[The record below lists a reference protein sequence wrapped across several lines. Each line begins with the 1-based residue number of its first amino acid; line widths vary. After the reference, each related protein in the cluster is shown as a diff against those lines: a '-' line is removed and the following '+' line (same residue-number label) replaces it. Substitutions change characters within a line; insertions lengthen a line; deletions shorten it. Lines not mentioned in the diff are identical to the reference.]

1 MKQSYP
7 DNYTDEETFLDHLQ
21 RNPRLQPYEFWTL
34 VADSTIIVQ
43 HVCSVIIF
51 VCCFTGIF
59 QERVSPNAVVGWAT
73 FGTVAGWVLRDY
85 WHTIE
90 EEDEMGDF
98 LQGDELAGL
107 SGEDLNA
114 GTPASLDAGF
124 APKDPG
130 VLTSGLPSR
139 VHSRNPSLT
148 SVGATSQPQSP
159 PLVSDLDPPFSPAP
173 SPTYIPP
180 YNSQPSSLSPRM
192 IERLATAKSAIL
204 IYFSLLGL
212 SPILKSLTKSTS
224 SDSIWALSSW
234 LMCINV
240 FTFDYGAGPEAK

>member
-1 MKQSYP
+1 VKQSYP

-34 VADSTIIVQ
+34 VSDSTIIVQ

-51 VCCFTGIF
+51 VSCFAGIF
-59 QERVSPNAVVGWAT
+59 QERVSPNAVAGWAT

-85 WHTIE
+85 WHTRE
-90 EEDEMGDF
+90 EEDDFGDF
-98 LQGDELAGL
+98 GRGEGFGELTE
-107 SGEDLNA
+107 EDLDA

-124 APKDPG
+124 APKEPAVPTNG
-130 VLTSGLPSR
+130 
-139 VHSRNPSLT
+139 VHSRIHSRTPSLT
-148 SVGATSQPQSP
+148 SVVPPSQAQAPPNADVPSSP
-159 PLVSDLDPPFSPAP
+159 PPF
-173 SPTYIPP
+173 PTEIR
-180 YNSQPSSLSPRM
+180 PSSLSPKM

-212 SPILKSLTKSTS
+212 SPILKSLTESTS
-224 SDSIWALSSW
+224 IDSIWALSSW